1 MPTAVTLPSD
11 PSPLPASA
19 DGAAPLRRLVFRA
32 LGTNCE
38 VRYVAPDLGAAVQF
52 EHDLR
57 AWVERFEARYSRF
70 RPTSL
75 ISRINAAAGS
85 WVTIDGEMDEML
97 DICASLHAISGG
109 ILDATAGPLLQLWD
123 YRKPPPQLPTPACVA
138 AVREL
143 VGWPRVERSPGRV
156 RLRPGM
162 SLDLGG
168 WGKEWAVDAVAQL
181 ARRAGVRDALI
192 DFGHDIRTLGTP
204 PGRPAWHIGLEN
216 PAVPGQHNGSIAVS
230 SGKGVASSG
239 DYLRQ
244 FTFAGRRFGH
254 IVDPRDGYP
263 VAHGLQQVTVIA
275 ENCFLAGV
283 LSTTAFVLGPRL
295 GLEFIQRFPG
305 AEGLLVTENGRAQTR
320 GFWNY
325 VVT

>member
-1 MPTAVTLPSD
+1 MT
-11 PSPLPASA
+11 ASA
-19 DGAAPLRRLVFRA
+19 TLSSGTPPPHSPERGESALRRFAFRA

-38 VRYVAPDLGAAVQF
+38 VRYVAPELDASVQF
-52 EHDLR
+52 EHELR
-57 AWVERFEARYSRF
+57 AWMERFEARYSRF

-75 ISRINAAAGS
+75 VSRLNAAAGS
-85 WVTIDGEMDEML
+85 WVEIDDEMEEML
-97 DICASLHAISGG
+97 DICASLHALTGG

-123 YRKPPPQLPTPACVA
+123 YRNPPAQLPTPACVA
-138 AVREL
+138 AVRGL
-143 VGWPRVERSPGRV
+143 VGWPRVERVRGRV
-156 RLRPGM
+156 RLRRAM
-162 SLDLGG
+162 ALDLGG
-168 WGKEWAVDAVAQL
+168 WGKEWAVDLVAQL

-192 DFGHDIRTLGTP
+192 DFGHDIRVLGAP

-216 PAVPGQHNGSIAVS
+216 PAVPGQHHGSIAVCGS
-230 SGKGVASSG
+230 KGVASSG

-244 FTFAGRRFGH
+244 FTFAGRRYGH

-263 VAHGLQQVTVIA
+263 VAHGLLQVTVIA
-275 ENCFLAGV
+275 ENCFMAGV
-283 LSTTAFVLGPRL
+283 LSTTAFVLGPQL

-305 AEGLLVTENGRAQTR
+305 AEGLLVTANDRAQTR

>member
-1 MPTAVTLPSD
+1 MPAAATRPSD
-11 PSPLPASA
+11 SLPPPTPA
-19 DGAAPLRRLVFRA
+19 DRAAPLRRLVFRA

-38 VRYVAPDLGAAVQF
+38 VRYGAPDLGAAMQF

-75 ISRINAAAGS
+75 VSRINAAAGS
-85 WVTIDGEMDEML
+85 WVTIDEEMDEML
-97 DICASLHAISGG
+97 GICASLHAITGG
-109 ILDATAGPLLQLWD
+109 TLDATAGPLLQLWD
-123 YRKPPPQLPTPACVA
+123 YRCPPSQLPTPSCVA

-143 VGWPRVERSPGRV
+143 VGWPRVERMPGRV
-156 RLRPGM
+156 RLRVGM
-162 SLDLGG
+162 SLDFGG

-181 ARRAGVRDALI
+181 ARRAGVNDALI
-192 DFGHDIRTLGTP
+192 DFGHDIRALGAP

-216 PAVPGQHNGSIAVS
+216 PAVPGRHNGSIAVS
-230 SGKGVASSG
+230 GSKGVASSG

-244 FTFAGRRFGH
+244 FTFAGRRYGH

-263 VAHGLQQVTVIA
+263 VSHGLQQVTVVA

-283 LSTTAFVLGPRL
+283 LSTTAFVLGPQL

>member
-1 MPTAVTLPSD
+1 MTVSATLSSD
-11 PSPLPASA
+11 PRSTEH
-19 DGAAPLRRLVFRA
+19 GAAPLRRVTFRA

-38 VRYVAPDLGAAVQF
+38 VRYAAPDLAVSVQF
-52 EHDLR
+52 EHELR
-57 AWVERFEARYSRF
+57 AWVENFEARYSRF
-70 RPTSL
+70 RPASL

-85 WVTIDGEMDEML
+85 WVEIDAEMDEML
-97 DICASLHAISGG
+97 DICASLHAMTGG

-123 YRKPPPQLPTPACVA
+123 YRCPPSHLPTPACVS
-138 AVREL
+138 AVRAL
-143 VGWPRVERSPGRV
+143 VGWSRVERVRGRV

-162 SLDLGG
+162 SLDFGG
-168 WGKEWAVDAVAQL
+168 WGKEWAVDVVAQL
-181 ARRAGVRDALI
+181 ARRAGVRDAMI
-192 DFGHDIRTLGTP
+192 DFGHDIRVLGTP

-216 PAVPGQHNGSIAVS
+216 PAVPGQHNGSIAVIGS
-230 SGKGVASSG
+230 KGIASSG
-239 DYLRQ
+239 DYIRQ
-244 FTFAGRRFGH
+244 FTFAGRRYGH

-275 ENCFLAGV
+275 ENCFMAGV